1 MCDVEKIRESFKP
14 DHITTLFVG
23 ESAPAGGDFFYDG
36 NSILFR
42 AMKQAFEGSE
52 SFLKDFQ
59 ASGFFLDDLILEPAN
74 NLEDVARDA
83 LRWNSVPGLAD
94 RIREYQPSAI
104 VTLMRGIELM
114 VIEAICQSGHNSKTY
129 HVPFPGTGNWKYFQ
143 REMQPVIPE
152 LPTLHG
158 KKWKESQTVTIEGKR
173 QSIPLTEGPSR
184 AAARSYLRGAGFAKD
199 DLHKPII
206 GIANTWTEIG
216 TCNVHLREIAEALKQ
231 GIREAGGTPMEFNT
245 VTISDGITMGTQGM
259 KASLVSREVIAD
271 SIELVARGNLF
282 DGLVGIG
289 GCDKNMPGIIMALC
303 RLDIPGMMLYGG
315 SIAPGKLNGPNGEK
329 IDITIQNVFEGIG
342 AYAAGKID
350 DAGLEAL
357 EANACPGAGACGG
370 QFTANTMAMSGE
382 LLGIS
387 PMELSGVPATA
398 KNKLEATRAAGRM
411 LMDAVR
417 ANRRPSQ
424 IINRKSLENT
434 IASVAASG
442 GSTNAVLHLIA
453 IARELGIDLK
463 MDDFDRISTQTP
475 FICDL
480 TPAGKYV
487 ASDYQAAG
495 GSRLLAKRMID
506 AGHADGS
513 MLTIS
518 GRTLSEEAALAVE
531 TPGQVVIGKF
541 ESPIKPNG
549 GLVILKGNLAPEGSV
564 MKIAAANRYEH
575 RGPARVFECEEDC
588 FAAVQTG
595 KIKPNDV
602 LVIRY
607 EGPKGG
613 PGMRE
618 MLQVT
623 AAVSGNPELSSTVA
637 LLTDG
642 RFSGAT
648 RGFTAGHVAPE
659 AFVGG
664 PIAAVRE
671 GDIIHFDI
679 PKRTL
684 NVEISD
690 EEMRKRL
697 EGFKAPALRWPSGVF
712 RKYVDRVKSASEGA
726 TT

>member
-1 MCDVEKIRESFKP
+1 
-14 DHITTLFVG
+14 
-23 ESAPAGGDFFYDG
+23 
-36 NSILFR
+36 
-42 AMKQAFEGSE
+42 
-52 SFLKDFQ
+52 
-59 ASGFFLDDLILEPAN
+59 
-74 NLEDVARDA
+74 VA
-83 LRWNSVPGLAD
+83 
-94 RIREYQPSAI
+94 
-104 VTLMRGIELM
+104 
-114 VIEAICQSGHNSKTY
+114 
-129 HVPFPGTGNWKYFQ
+129 
-143 REMQPVIPE
+143 
-152 LPTLHG
+152 
-158 KKWKESQTVTIEGKR
+158 IEGKR

-184 AAARSYLRGAGFAKD
+184 AAARSYLRGAGFDKE

-216 TCNVHLREIAEALKQ
+216 TCNVHLREVAEALKE

-245 VTISDGITMGTQGM
+245 ITISDGITMGTQGM

-315 SIAPGKLNGPNGEK
+315 SIAPGKVDG

-342 AYAAGKID
+342 SYAKGLID
-350 DAGLEAL
+350 DAKLEAL
-357 EANACPGAGACGG
+357 EAHACPGAGACGG
-370 QFTANTMAMSGE
+370 QFTANTMAMSAE
-382 LLGIS
+382 ILGIS
-387 PMELSGVPATA
+387 PIELSGVPATA
-398 KNKLEATRAAGRM
+398 TNKKEATRAAGRM

-424 IINRKSLENT
+424 IITRKSLENT

-442 GSTNAVLHLIA
+442 GSTNAVLHLLA
-453 IARELGIDLK
+453 IAREMGIEVSI
-463 MDDFDRISTQTP
+463 DDFDAISKRTP

-480 TPAGKYV
+480 TPAGKYM
-487 ASDYQAAG
+487 ASHYQEAG
-495 GSRLLAKRMID
+495 GSRLLAKRMIA
-506 AGHADGS
+506 AGHADGAT
-513 MLTIS
+513 LTIS
-518 GRTLSEEAALAVE
+518 GKTLAEEAALAQE
-531 TPGQVVIGKF
+531 KPGQDVIHTF
-541 ESPIKPNG
+541 EKPIKPNG
-549 GLVILKGNLAPEGSV
+549 GLVILKGNLAPEGCV
-564 MKIAAANRYEH
+564 MKIAAADRYEH
-575 RGPARVFECEEDC
+575 RGPARVFDCEEDC
-588 FAAVQTG
+588 FKAVQSG
-595 KIKPNDV
+595 GIKPGDV
-602 LVIRY
+602 IVIRY

-623 AAVSGNPELSSTVA
+623 AAISGMPELSHTVA
-637 LLTDG
+637 LMTDG

-679 PKRTL
+679 RNRTL

-690 EEMRKRL
+690 AEMKKRL
-697 EGFKAPALRWPSGVF
+697 KEFKAPALRWPEGVF
-712 RKYVDRVKSASEGA
+712 RKYVDRVTSASEGA

>member
-1 MCDVEKIRESFKP
+1 M
-14 DHITTLFVG
+14 
-23 ESAPAGGDFFYDG
+23 
-36 NSILFR
+36 
-42 AMKQAFEGSE
+42 
-52 SFLKDFQ
+52 
-59 ASGFFLDDLILEPAN
+59 
-74 NLEDVARDA
+74 
-83 LRWNSVPGLAD
+83 
-94 RIREYQPSAI
+94 
-104 VTLMRGIELM
+104 
-114 VIEAICQSGHNSKTY
+114 
-129 HVPFPGTGNWKYFQ
+129 
-143 REMQPVIPE
+143 
-152 LPTLHG
+152 
-158 KKWKESQTVTIEGKR
+158 TIEGKR

-184 AAARSYLRGAGFAKD
+184 AAARSYLRGSGFSKD

-216 TCNVHLREIAEALKQ
+216 TCNVHLRDIAEALKE

-289 GCDKNMPGIIMALC
+289 GCVKNMPGIIMALC

-315 SIAPGKLNGPNGEK
+315 SIAPGKLNGV
-329 IDITIQNVFEGIG
+329 DITIQNVFEGIG
-342 AYAAGKID
+342 SYAAGKID

-382 LLGIS
+382 ILGIS
-387 PMELSGVPATA
+387 PIQLSGVPATWKEKHA
-398 KNKLEATRAAGRM
+398 ATKEAGRM

-424 IINRKSLENT
+424 IITRKSLENT

-442 GSTNAVLHLIA
+442 GSTNAVLHLLA
-453 IARELGIDLK
+453 IARELGIELSI
-463 MDDFDRISTQTP
+463 DDFDTISKKTP

-480 TPAGKYV
+480 VPAGKYM
-487 ASDYQAAG
+487 ASHFQSAG
-495 GSRLLAKRMID
+495 GSRVLAKRLID

-513 MLTIS
+513 TLTVS
-518 GRTLSEEAALAVE
+518 GRTLAEEAALAEE
-531 TPGQVVIGKF
+531 TPGQVVIHTFDK
-541 ESPIKPNG
+541 PIKPTG
-549 GLVILKGNLAPEGSV
+549 GLVILKGNLAPEGCV
-564 MKIAAANRYEH
+564 MKVAAADRVEH
-575 RGPARVFECEEDC
+575 RGPARVFDTEEAC
-588 FAAVQTG
+588 FAAVQEG
-595 KIKPNDV
+595 RIRPGDV

-623 AAVSGNPELSSTVA
+623 AAISSNAELSAHVA

-679 PKRTL
+679 PNRTL
-684 NVEISD
+684 TLEVSDAEIA
-690 EEMRKRL
+690 KRL
-697 EGFKAPALRWPSGVF
+697 KAFAPPALRWPAGVF
-712 RKYVDRVKSASEGA
+712 RKYVDRVTSASIGA

>member
-1 MCDVEKIRESFKP
+1 M
-14 DHITTLFVG
+14 
-23 ESAPAGGDFFYDG
+23 
-36 NSILFR
+36 
-42 AMKQAFEGSE
+42 
-52 SFLKDFQ
+52 
-59 ASGFFLDDLILEPAN
+59 
-74 NLEDVARDA
+74 
-83 LRWNSVPGLAD
+83 
-94 RIREYQPSAI
+94 
-104 VTLMRGIELM
+104 
-114 VIEAICQSGHNSKTY
+114 
-129 HVPFPGTGNWKYFQ
+129 
-143 REMQPVIPE
+143 
-152 LPTLHG
+152 
-158 KKWKESQTVTIEGKR
+158 TIEGKR

-184 AAARSYLRGAGFAKD
+184 AAARSYLRGVGYSKD

-216 TCNVHLREIAEALKQ
+216 TCNVHLREIAEALKE

-245 VTISDGITMGTQGM
+245 ITISDGITMGTQGM

-303 RLDIPGMMLYGG
+303 RLDIPGLMLYGG
-315 SIAPGKLNGPNGEK
+315 SIAPGKLDGPDGK
-329 IDITIQNVFEGIG
+329 TIDITIQDVFEGIG
-342 AYAAGKID
+342 SYAAGKINE
-350 DAGLEAL
+350 AQLEAL

-370 QFTANTMAMSGE
+370 QFTANTMAMSAE
-382 LLGIS
+382 ILGIS
-387 PMELSGVPATA
+387 PIYLSGVPATSPDKHA
-398 KNKLEATRAAGRM
+398 ATREAGRI

-424 IINRKSLENT
+424 IITRESLENT

-453 IARELGIDLK
+453 IARELNIPLTIDE
-463 MDDFDRISTQTP
+463 FDEISKRTP
-475 FICDL
+475 YICSL

-495 GSRLLAKRMID
+495 GSRLLAQRLIA

-513 MLTIS
+513 TLTIT
-518 GRTLSEEAALAVE
+518 GKTLAEEAALAVE
-531 TPGQVVIGKF
+531 TPGQQVIGTF
-541 ESPIKPNG
+541 ENPLKPNG

-564 MKIAAANRYEH
+564 MKVAASNRYDH
-575 RGPARVFECEEDC
+575 RGPARVFDTEEAC
-588 FAAVQTG
+588 FAAVQSG
-595 KIKPNDV
+595 QIKPNDV

-648 RGFTAGHVAPE
+648 RGFTVGHVAPE

-671 GDIIHFDI
+671 GDIVHIDI
-679 PKRTL
+679 PNRRL
-684 NVEISD
+684 DVEISA
-690 EEMRKRL
+690 EEIASRL
-697 EGFKAPALRWPSGVF
+697 KGFTPPPLRWPRGVF
-712 RKYVDRVKSASEGA
+712 RKYVDRVNSASEGA

>member
-1 MCDVEKIRESFKP
+1 M
-14 DHITTLFVG
+14 
-23 ESAPAGGDFFYDG
+23 
-36 NSILFR
+36 
-42 AMKQAFEGSE
+42 
-52 SFLKDFQ
+52 
-59 ASGFFLDDLILEPAN
+59 
-74 NLEDVARDA
+74 
-83 LRWNSVPGLAD
+83 
-94 RIREYQPSAI
+94 
-104 VTLMRGIELM
+104 
-114 VIEAICQSGHNSKTY
+114 
-129 HVPFPGTGNWKYFQ
+129 
-143 REMQPVIPE
+143 
-152 LPTLHG
+152 
-158 KKWKESQTVTIEGKR
+158 TIEGKR

-184 AAARSYLRGAGFAKD
+184 AAARSYLRGAGFKKE

-216 TCNVHLREIAEALKQ
+216 TCNVHLREIAEALKE

-245 VTISDGITMGTQGM
+245 ITISDGITMGTQGM

-315 SIAPGKLNGPNGEK
+315 SIAPGKVDGV
-329 IDITIQNVFEGIG
+329 DITIQNVFEGIG
-342 AYAAGKID
+342 SHAKGLID
-350 DAGLEAL
+350 DARLEDLEAH
-357 EANACPGAGACGG
+357 ACPGAGACGG
-370 QFTANTMAMSGE
+370 QFTANTMAMSAE
-382 LLGIS
+382 IMGIS
-387 PMELSGVPATA
+387 PIELSGVPATA
-398 KNKLEATRAAGRM
+398 PNKKEATRAAGRM

-424 IINRKSLENT
+424 IITRKSLENT

-442 GSTNAVLHLIA
+442 GSTNAVLHLLA
-453 IARELGIDLK
+453 IAREMGIELSI
-463 MDDFDRISTQTP
+463 DDFDAISKRTP

-480 TPAGKYV
+480 TPAGKYM
-487 ASDYQAAG
+487 AWHYQEAG
-495 GSRLLAKRMID
+495 GSRLLARRMIA
-506 AGHADGS
+506 AGHADGGT
-513 MLTIS
+513 LTIS
-518 GRTLSEEAALAVE
+518 GKTLAEEAALAQE
-531 TPGQVVIGKF
+531 KPGQDVIHTF
-541 ESPIKPNG
+541 EKPIKPNG
-549 GLVILKGNLAPEGSV
+549 GLVILKGNLAPEGCV
-564 MKIAAANRYEH
+564 MKIAAADRYEH
-575 RGPARVFECEEDC
+575 RGPARVFDCEEDC
-588 FAAVQTG
+588 FKAVQSG
-595 KIKPNDV
+595 GIRPGDV
-602 LVIRY
+602 IVIRY

-623 AAVSGNPELSSTVA
+623 AAISGMPELSHTVA

-671 GDIIHFDI
+671 GDMIHFDI
-679 PKRTL
+679 RNRAL

-690 EEMRKRL
+690 AELKERL
-697 EGFKAPALRWPSGVF
+697 KNFKAPALRWPSGVF
-712 RKYVDRVKSASEGA
+712 RKYVDRVRSASEGA

>member
-1 MCDVEKIRESFKP
+1 M
-14 DHITTLFVG
+14 
-23 ESAPAGGDFFYDG
+23 
-36 NSILFR
+36 
-42 AMKQAFEGSE
+42 
-52 SFLKDFQ
+52 
-59 ASGFFLDDLILEPAN
+59 
-74 NLEDVARDA
+74 
-83 LRWNSVPGLAD
+83 
-94 RIREYQPSAI
+94 
-104 VTLMRGIELM
+104 
-114 VIEAICQSGHNSKTY
+114 
-129 HVPFPGTGNWKYFQ
+129 
-143 REMQPVIPE
+143 
-152 LPTLHG
+152 
-158 KKWKESQTVTIEGKR
+158 TIEGKR
-173 QSIPLTEGPSR
+173 QSVPLTEGPSR
-184 AAARSYLRGAGFAKD
+184 AAARSYLRGAGYAKD

-216 TCNVHLREIAEALKQ
+216 TCNVHLREVAEALKE

-245 VTISDGITMGTQGM
+245 ITISDGITMGTQGM

-315 SIAPGKLNGPNGEK
+315 SIAPGKLNG

-350 DAGLEAL
+350 EAGLEAL

-382 LLGIS
+382 MLGIS
-387 PMELSGVPATA
+387 PMQLSGVPATDKDKHA
-398 KNKLEATRAAGRM
+398 ATREAGRM

-424 IINRKSLENT
+424 IITKKSIQNT

-442 GSTNAVLHLIA
+442 GSTNAVLHLLALAHEMGI
-453 IARELGIDLK
+453 ELSI
-463 MDDFDRISTQTP
+463 DDFDVISKKTP

-487 ASDYQAAG
+487 AKDYQAAG

-513 MLTIS
+513 TLTIS
-518 GRTLSEEAALAVE
+518 GRTLAEEAALAVE
-531 TPGQVVIGKF
+531 TPGQVVIKTF
-541 ESPIKPNG
+541 DQPLKPTG
-549 GLVILKGNLAPEGSV
+549 GLVILKGNLAPEGCV
-564 MKIAAANRYEH
+564 MKIAAADRYEH
-575 RGPARVFECEEDC
+575 RGPARVFDSEEEC
-588 FAAVQTG
+588 FAAVQG
-595 KIKPNDV
+595 DKIKPGDV

-623 AAVSGNPELSSTVA
+623 AAVSGHPELSHTVA

-671 GDIIHFDI
+671 GDIISFDI
-679 PKRTL
+679 KKRTL
-684 NVEISD
+684 DVEISA
-690 EEMRKRL
+690 EEMAKRL
-697 EGFKAPALRWPSGVF
+697 KDFKPPALRWPNGVF
-712 RKYVDRVKSASEGA
+712 RKYVDRVTSASLGA

>member
-1 MCDVEKIRESFKP
+1 
-14 DHITTLFVG
+14 
-23 ESAPAGGDFFYDG
+23 
-36 NSILFR
+36 
-42 AMKQAFEGSE
+42 
-52 SFLKDFQ
+52 
-59 ASGFFLDDLILEPAN
+59 
-74 NLEDVARDA
+74 
-83 LRWNSVPGLAD
+83 
-94 RIREYQPSAI
+94 
-104 VTLMRGIELM
+104 
-114 VIEAICQSGHNSKTY
+114 
-129 HVPFPGTGNWKYFQ
+129 
-143 REMQPVIPE
+143 
-152 LPTLHG
+152 
-158 KKWKESQTVTIEGKR
+158 VTIEGKR
-173 QSIPLTEGPSR
+173 QSIPLTEVPSR
-184 AAARSYLRGAGFAKD
+184 AAARSYLRGSGFKKE

-216 TCNVHLREIAEALKQ
+216 TCNVHLREIAEALKE

-245 VTISDGITMGTQGM
+245 ITISDGITMGTQGM

-271 SIELVARGNLF
+271 SIELAARGNLF

-315 SIAPGKLNGPNGEK
+315 SIAPGKLDGPNGEK

-342 AYAAGKID
+342 SHAAGRID

-370 QFTANTMAMSGE
+370 QFTANTMAMSAE
-382 LLGIS
+382 ILGIA
-387 PMELSGVPATA
+387 PIQLSGVPATNA
-398 KNKLEATRAAGRM
+398 DKHAATREAGRI

-424 IINRKSLENT
+424 IITRKSIENT

-442 GSTNAVLHLIA
+442 GSTNAVLHLLA
-453 IARELGIDLK
+453 IAREIGIPLTI
-463 MDDFDRISTQTP
+463 DDFDSISARTP

-495 GSRLLAKRMID
+495 GSRLLAKRLID

-513 MLTIS
+513 SLTIS
-518 GRTLSEEAALAVE
+518 GKTLAEEAALARE
-531 TPGQVVIGKF
+531 TPGQVVIHTF
-541 ESPIKPNG
+541 EKPIKPNG
-549 GLVILKGNLAPEGSV
+549 GLVILKGNLAPEGCV
-564 MKIAAANRYEH
+564 MKVAAANRLEH
-575 RGPARVFECEEDC
+575 RGPARVFDCEEDC
-588 FAAVQTG
+588 FKVVQSG
-595 KIKPNDV
+595 GIRPGDV
-602 LVIRY
+602 VVIRY

-623 AAVSGNPELSSTVA
+623 AAISSNAELSAHVA

-648 RGFTAGHVAPE
+648 RGMTAGHVAPE

-671 GDIIHFDI
+671 GDIIAFDI
-679 PKRTL
+679 PGRTL
-684 NVEISD
+684 NVEISAK
-690 EEMRKRL
+690 EMAARL
-697 EGFKAPALRWPSGVF
+697 KDFKPPALRWPKGVF
-712 RKYVDRVKSASEGA
+712 RKYVDRVTSASEGA

>member
-1 MCDVEKIRESFKP
+1 M
-14 DHITTLFVG
+14 
-23 ESAPAGGDFFYDG
+23 
-36 NSILFR
+36 
-42 AMKQAFEGSE
+42 
-52 SFLKDFQ
+52 
-59 ASGFFLDDLILEPAN
+59 
-74 NLEDVARDA
+74 
-83 LRWNSVPGLAD
+83 
-94 RIREYQPSAI
+94 
-104 VTLMRGIELM
+104 
-114 VIEAICQSGHNSKTY
+114 
-129 HVPFPGTGNWKYFQ
+129 
-143 REMQPVIPE
+143 
-152 LPTLHG
+152 
-158 KKWKESQTVTIEGKR
+158 TIEGKR

-184 AAARSYLRGAGFAKD
+184 AAARSYLRGSGFKKE

-206 GIANTWTEIG
+206 GVANTWTEIG
-216 TCNVHLREIAEALKQ
+216 TCNVHLRDIAEALKE

-259 KASLVSREVIAD
+259 KASLVSRELIAD
-271 SIELVARGNLF
+271 SIELVSRGNLF

-315 SIAPGKLNGPNGEK
+315 SIAPGKLNGSNGEK

-342 AYAAGKID
+342 SHAAGRID

-382 LLGIS
+382 ILGIS
-387 PMELSGVPATA
+387 PIELSGVPATSPD
-398 KNKLEATRAAGRM
+398 KLAATRKAGHI

-417 ANRRPSQ
+417 ANRKPSQ
-424 IINRKSLENT
+424 IITRKSLENT

-442 GSTNAVLHLIA
+442 GSTNAVLHLLA
-453 IARELGIDLK
+453 IAREFGIELSI
-463 MDDFDRISTQTP
+463 DDFDTISTRTP
-475 FICDL
+475 YICSL
-480 TPAGKYV
+480 TPAGRYV

-506 AGHADGS
+506 AGFADGS
-513 MLTIS
+513 ALTIS
-518 GRTLSEEAALAVE
+518 GKTLAEEAVLAKE
-531 TPGQVVIGKF
+531 TPGQDVIHTF
-541 ESPIKPNG
+541 EKPIKPNG
-549 GLVILKGNLAPEGSV
+549 GLVILKGNLAPEGCV
-564 MKIAAANRYEH
+564 MKIAAAGRYEH
-575 RGPARVFECEEDC
+575 RGPARVFDCEEDC
-588 FAAVQTG
+588 FKVVQAG
-595 KIKPNDV
+595 GIKPGDV
-602 LVIRY
+602 VVIRY

-623 AAVSGNPELSSTVA
+623 AAISSNAELSAHVA

-671 GDIIHFDI
+671 GDMISFDI
-679 PKRTL
+679 PRRTL

-690 EEMRKRL
+690 AEMAARL
-697 EGFKAPALRWPSGVF
+697 KNFKPPALRWPKGVF
-712 RKYVDRVKSASEGA
+712 RKYVDRVNSASEGA

>member
-1 MCDVEKIRESFKP
+1 M
-14 DHITTLFVG
+14 
-23 ESAPAGGDFFYDG
+23 
-36 NSILFR
+36 
-42 AMKQAFEGSE
+42 
-52 SFLKDFQ
+52 
-59 ASGFFLDDLILEPAN
+59 
-74 NLEDVARDA
+74 
-83 LRWNSVPGLAD
+83 
-94 RIREYQPSAI
+94 
-104 VTLMRGIELM
+104 
-114 VIEAICQSGHNSKTY
+114 
-129 HVPFPGTGNWKYFQ
+129 
-143 REMQPVIPE
+143 
-152 LPTLHG
+152 
-158 KKWKESQTVTIEGKR
+158 TIEGKR
-173 QSIPLTEGPSR
+173 QSIPLTEGASR
-184 AAARSYLRGAGFAKD
+184 AAARSYLRGSGFKKD

-206 GIANTWTEIG
+206 GVANTWTEIG

-315 SIAPGKLNGPNGEK
+315 SIAPGKLNGV
-329 IDITIQNVFEGIG
+329 DITIQNVFEGIG
-342 AYAAGKID
+342 SYAAGRID
-350 DAGLEAL
+350 EAGLEAL

-382 LLGIS
+382 ILGIS
-387 PMELSGVPATA
+387 PIELSGVPATSPE
-398 KNKLEATRAAGRM
+398 KLEATRKAGHM

-417 ANRRPSQ
+417 ANRKPSQ
-424 IINRKSLENT
+424 IITRKALENT

-442 GSTNAVLHLIA
+442 GSTNAVLHLLA
-453 IARELGIDLK
+453 IAKEMSIPLSI
-463 MDDFDRISTQTP
+463 DDFDVISARTP
-475 FICDL
+475 YICSL

-506 AGHADGS
+506 AGFADGS
-513 MLTIS
+513 ALTIS
-518 GRTLSEEAALAVE
+518 GKTLAEEAAFAKE
-531 TPGQVVIGKF
+531 TPGQDVIATF
-541 ESPIKPNG
+541 EKPLKPNG
-549 GLVILKGNLAPEGSV
+549 GLVILKGNLAPEGCV
-564 MKIAAANRYEH
+564 MKIAAAGKYQH
-575 RGPARVFECEEDC
+575 RGPARVFDCEEDC
-588 FAAVQTG
+588 FKVVQEG
-595 KIKPNDV
+595 GIKPGDV
-602 LVIRY
+602 VVIRY

-623 AAVSGNPELSSTVA
+623 AAISSNAELSANVA

-671 GDIIHFDI
+671 GDIIAFDI

-690 EEMRKRL
+690 AEMAARL
-697 EGFKAPALRWPSGVF
+697 KDFKPPALRWPRGVF
-712 RKYVDRVKSASEGA
+712 RKYVDRVTSASVGA

>member
-1 MCDVEKIRESFKP
+1 M
-14 DHITTLFVG
+14 
-23 ESAPAGGDFFYDG
+23 
-36 NSILFR
+36 
-42 AMKQAFEGSE
+42 
-52 SFLKDFQ
+52 
-59 ASGFFLDDLILEPAN
+59 
-74 NLEDVARDA
+74 
-83 LRWNSVPGLAD
+83 
-94 RIREYQPSAI
+94 
-104 VTLMRGIELM
+104 
-114 VIEAICQSGHNSKTY
+114 
-129 HVPFPGTGNWKYFQ
+129 
-143 REMQPVIPE
+143 
-152 LPTLHG
+152 
-158 KKWKESQTVTIEGKR
+158 TIEGKR

-206 GIANTWTEIG
+206 GVANTWTEIG
-216 TCNVHLREIAEALKQ
+216 TCNVHLRKVAEAVKE

-245 VTISDGITMGTQGM
+245 ITISDGITMGTQGM

-315 SIAPGKLNGPNGEK
+315 SIAPGKLSGPNGEK

-342 AYAAGKID
+342 SYADGRID
-350 DAGLEAL
+350 AAQLEAL

-370 QFTANTMAMSGE
+370 QFTANTMAMSAE
-382 LLGIS
+382 IMGIS
-387 PMELSGVPATA
+387 PIELSGVPATA
-398 KNKLEATRAAGRM
+398 ANKMESARAAGRM

-424 IINRKSLENT
+424 IITRKALENT

-442 GSTNAVLHLIA
+442 GSTNAVLHLLA
-453 IARELGIDLK
+453 IAREMGIELNI
-463 MDDFDRISTQTP
+463 DDFDAISRRTP

-495 GSRLLAKRMID
+495 GSRLLAKRMIE
-506 AGHADGS
+506 AGHADGGT
-513 MLTIS
+513 LTIS
-518 GRTLSEEAALAVE
+518 GKTLAEEAGQAHE
-531 TPGQVVIGKF
+531 TPGQVVIHTFDK
-541 ESPIKPNG
+541 PLKPNG
-549 GLVILKGNLAPEGSV
+549 GLVILKGNLAPEGCV
-564 MKIAAANRYEH
+564 MKIAAADRYEH
-575 RGPARVFECEEDC
+575 RGPARVFDCEEDC
-588 FAAVQTG
+588 FQAVQSG
-595 KIKPNDV
+595 GIKPGDV
-602 LVIRY
+602 VVIRY

-623 AAVSGNPELSSTVA
+623 AAISGMPELSHTVA

-648 RGFTAGHVAPE
+648 RGMTAGHVAPE

-679 PKRTL
+679 KKRTL
-684 NVEISD
+684 NVEVSD
-690 EEMRKRL
+690 DEMKARL
-697 EGFKAPALRWPSGVF
+697 KSFKAPALRWPKGVF
-712 RKYVDRVKSASEGA
+712 RKYVDRVQSASEGA

>member
-1 MCDVEKIRESFKP
+1 M
-14 DHITTLFVG
+14 
-23 ESAPAGGDFFYDG
+23 
-36 NSILFR
+36 
-42 AMKQAFEGSE
+42 
-52 SFLKDFQ
+52 
-59 ASGFFLDDLILEPAN
+59 
-74 NLEDVARDA
+74 
-83 LRWNSVPGLAD
+83 
-94 RIREYQPSAI
+94 
-104 VTLMRGIELM
+104 
-114 VIEAICQSGHNSKTY
+114 
-129 HVPFPGTGNWKYFQ
+129 
-143 REMQPVIPE
+143 
-152 LPTLHG
+152 
-158 KKWKESQTVTIEGKR
+158 TIEGKR

-184 AAARSYLRGAGFAKD
+184 AAARSYLRGAGYSKD

-216 TCNVHLREIAEALKQ
+216 TCNVHLREVAEALKE
-231 GIREAGGTPMEFNT
+231 GIRQAGGTPMEFNT
-245 VTISDGITMGTQGM
+245 ITISDGITMGTQGM

-303 RLDIPGMMLYGG
+303 RLDIPGLMLYGG
-315 SIAPGKLNGPNGEK
+315 SIAPGKLNGV
-329 IDITIQNVFEGIG
+329 DITIQNVFEGIG
-342 AYAAGKID
+342 SYAAGRID

-382 LLGIS
+382 ILGIS
-387 PMELSGVPATA
+387 PIQLSGVPATSKDKYA
-398 KNKLEATRAAGRM
+398 ATREAGHI

-424 IINRKSLENT
+424 IITRKSIDNT

-442 GSTNAVLHLIA
+442 GSTNAVLHLLA
-453 IARELGIDLK
+453 IAREMGIDLSI
-463 MDDFDRISTQTP
+463 DDFDAISKRTP

-480 TPAGKYV
+480 TPAGKFV

-495 GSRLLAKRMID
+495 GSRLLAKRLID

-513 MLTIS
+513 TLTIS
-518 GRTLSEEAALAVE
+518 GKTLAEEAALAEE
-531 TPGQVVIGKF
+531 TPGQVVIHTF
-541 ESPIKPNG
+541 DNPIKLTG
-549 GLVILKGNLAPEGSV
+549 GLVILKGNLAPEGCV
-564 MKIAAANRYEH
+564 MKIAAANRLEH
-575 RGPARVFECEEDC
+575 RGPARVFNCEEDC

-595 KIKPNDV
+595 QIKPGDV

-623 AAVSGNPELSSTVA
+623 AAISSNAELSAHVA

-671 GDIIHFDI
+671 GDTIHFDI
-679 PKRTL
+679 ANRKLTL
-684 NVEISD
+684 EVND
-690 EEMRKRL
+690 EEIAARL
-697 EGFKAPALRWPSGVF
+697 KGFTPPALRWPAGVF

>member
-1 MCDVEKIRESFKP
+1 M
-14 DHITTLFVG
+14 
-23 ESAPAGGDFFYDG
+23 
-36 NSILFR
+36 
-42 AMKQAFEGSE
+42 
-52 SFLKDFQ
+52 
-59 ASGFFLDDLILEPAN
+59 
-74 NLEDVARDA
+74 
-83 LRWNSVPGLAD
+83 
-94 RIREYQPSAI
+94 
-104 VTLMRGIELM
+104 
-114 VIEAICQSGHNSKTY
+114 
-129 HVPFPGTGNWKYFQ
+129 
-143 REMQPVIPE
+143 
-152 LPTLHG
+152 
-158 KKWKESQTVTIEGKR
+158 TIEGKR

-184 AAARSYLRGAGFAKD
+184 AAARSYLRGSGFAKD

-216 TCNVHLREIAEALKQ
+216 TCNVHLREVAEALKE

-245 VTISDGITMGTQGM
+245 ITISDGITMGTQGM

-315 SIAPGKLNGPNGEK
+315 SIAPGKLNGV
-329 IDITIQNVFEGIG
+329 DITIQNVFEGIG
-342 AYAAGKID
+342 SYAAGKID

-382 LLGIS
+382 ILGIS
-387 PMELSGVPATA
+387 PIYLSGVPATSKDKHA
-398 KNKLEATRAAGRM
+398 ATREAGRI

-424 IINRKSLENT
+424 IISRKSIENT

-442 GSTNAVLHLIA
+442 GSTNAVLHLLA
-453 IARELGIDLK
+453 IAREMGIPLSI
-463 MDDFDRISTQTP
+463 DDFDSISKRTP
-475 FICDL
+475 YICSL

-495 GSRLLAKRMID
+495 GSRLLAKRLID

-513 MLTIS
+513 TLTIS
-518 GRTLSEEAALAVE
+518 GKTLAEEAALAKE
-531 TPGQVVIGKF
+531 TPGQDVIHTF
-541 ESPIKPNG
+541 ENPIKPNG
-549 GLVILKGNLAPEGSV
+549 GLVILKGNLAPEGCV
-564 MKIAAANRYEH
+564 MKIAAANKLEH
-575 RGPARVFECEEDC
+575 RGPARVFDTEEAC
-588 FAAVQTG
+588 FKVVQAG
-595 KIKPNDV
+595 GIKPGDV
-602 LVIRY
+602 VVIRY

-623 AAVSGNPELSSTVA
+623 AAISSNAELSANVA

-679 PKRTL
+679 PNRTL

-690 EEMRKRL
+690 AEMAARL
-697 EGFKAPALRWPSGVF
+697 KGFKPPALRWPKGVF
-712 RKYVDRVKSASEGA
+712 RKYVDRVTSASEGA